1 VVKNEDFFN
10 DRNKIIMIKKPA
22 IIVLTFFLMT
32 ISSLSGCV
40 DSFNFNDGTIIYEAH
55 PVKIQY
61 NILYGYRINCSGIGN
76 YEIQYD
82 CDKPETLVGSV
93 TLNILYNRDYEET
106 TLANNSMISWSISG
120 VNDENYELG
129 IVANVLAES
138 YLISDLY
145 GENALT
151 LQEIRSIYP
160 NLVAQYCKAQIV
172 NNTAYINP
180 DDLTIKTIASNILNQ
195 EQTNNSFILAKKL
208 FIWLKENTN
217 YQIHNDKGSAQPAH
231 ITCLLKTGDCDDLSF
246 LYISLCRSI
255 DIPARFIRGFLVEE
269 NNGDDNTVAHAWVE
283 VFVGGNIGNN
293 GWVPVECAGDADKVE
308 IEINQNFGVEDASH
322 LRLFLDDGSNES
334 LNTSIS
340 GIRVQYEQ
348 DIDIDITSFVEVDN
362 YMMLESKELHVDE
375 SIRSY
380 K

>member
-1 VVKNEDFFN
+1 
-10 DRNKIIMIKKPA
+10 MIKKPA